1 MMVASCPLNYGQPK
15 PSETLGFGAK
25 FWDLVG
31 NGSISRVHLFL
42 VFGGGGFPVLSLA
55 SNYCL
60 LGVTDSHHRL
70 RGDVE
75 STGTASFSDW
85 A

>member
-15 PSETLGFGAK
+15 PSETLDFGAK

-42 VFGGGGFPVLSLA
+42 VFGGVDCRFCPWPRIIVFWESP
-55 SNYCL
+55 
-60 LGVTDSHHRL
+60 THHRL
-70 RGDVE
+70 TGDRE
-75 STGTASFSDW
+75 SAETASFCDW